1 MRKPDLI
8 IGPRDNPQTIRW
20 HIFVWRG
27 WQLSLHK
34 WLRSDDD
41 RAPHDHKADNISL
54 LLTDCFR
61 EMVREREWFDDYCA
75 AQPAGTTHVASAA
88 DGWIHAGDGE
98 FYRDVDRWY
107 LRWPLRPYFRKGET
121 LHRVEL
127 LSEERPVWSLWLRW
141 PARRRWGYG
150 CPKGWVDADDYNMD
164 KQDGDG
170 SYNKTGF
177 SEVGRGCG

>member
-8 IGPRDNPQTIRW
+8 IGPRNNPQTLRW

-41 RAPHDHKADNISL
+41 RAPHDHKADNVSI

-61 EMVREREWFDDYCA
+61 EMVR
-75 AQPAGTTHVASAA
+75 GA
-88 DGWIHAGDGE
+88 DG
-98 FYRDVDRWY
+98 VDRWY
-107 LRWPLRPYFRKGET
+107 LRWPLRPYFRKAET
-121 LHRVEL
+121 LHRVAL

-150 CPKGWVDADDYNMD
+150 CKNGWVDADDYN
-164 KQDGDG
+164 KSSEYYRDGV
-170 SYNKTGF
+170 